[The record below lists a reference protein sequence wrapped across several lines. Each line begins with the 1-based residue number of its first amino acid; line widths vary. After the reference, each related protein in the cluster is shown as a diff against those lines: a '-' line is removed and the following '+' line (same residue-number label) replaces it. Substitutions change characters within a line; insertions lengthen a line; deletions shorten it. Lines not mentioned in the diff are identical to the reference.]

1 VLIEWEF
8 GSSNVGIVCDAVQCA
23 SVAGVA
29 CCVFCCVKKIP
40 KTNQNCSSAPHTNFK
55 NRYTPMGL
63 GNCGNFSKFVL
74 KSLNRSKG
82 LLGIRNDSAAQEC
95 NYCQSCL
102 MFRNRAVVKACR
114 IHAIRKI

>member
-40 KTNQNCSSAPHTNFK
+40 KTNQIV
-55 NRYTPMGL
+55 RRL
-63 GNCGNFSKFVL
+63 RIQIL
-74 KSLNRSKG
+74 KIGTLQLVSEIAVIFLSL
-82 LLGIRNDSAAQEC
+82 C
-95 NYCQSCL
+95 
-102 MFRNRAVVKACR
+102 
-114 IHAIRKI
+114 